1 MSIRCT
7 AKAVILREGRILLT
21 RCRDDTRG
29 EYYALPGGGQN
40 QYETLEEALRRECL
54 EETGLVVRPLR
65 FLALYEEICLDPILR
80 SNFPDYAH
88 KMYHVFLC
96 RAEDAPPQEPREQDL
111 WQTGLEWVEAARLPK
126 LRIFPWAVGQ
136 ALPSLLEESAA
147 PRFLGTVLLPQEPPA

>member
-7 AKAVILREGRILLT
+7 AKAVILKGDRILLT
-21 RCRDDTRG
+21 RCRDSRRG
-29 EYYALPGGGQN
+29 EYYALPGGGQE

-54 EETGLVVRPLR
+54 EETGLTVRPLR
-65 FLALYEEICLDPILR
+65 FLALYEEICLDPVLR

-96 RAEDAPPQEPREQDL
+96 RVEDVPPREPLERDL
-111 WQTGLEWVEAARLPK
+111 WQTGQEWVKTSLLPE
-126 LRIFPWAVGQ
+126 LRIFPSAVGE
-136 ALPSLLEESAA
+136 ALPSLLEEFAA